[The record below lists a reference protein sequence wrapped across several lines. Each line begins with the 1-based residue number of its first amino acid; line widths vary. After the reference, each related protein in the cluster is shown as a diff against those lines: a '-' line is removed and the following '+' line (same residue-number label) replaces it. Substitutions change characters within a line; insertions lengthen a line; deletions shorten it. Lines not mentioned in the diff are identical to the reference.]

1 MIVAVCNPTCSGLT
15 DTCDAGTCKCGSSS
29 ACSTAIATRCL
40 SGVCKCGQASQCTA
54 GTTVPSCL
62 YSQGQTPDL
71 SIAFHVL
78 FSTCKVIIFVISQ
91 KGEIGVLFD
100 YLYYKLFSLQQMTN
114 IFYF

>member
-29 ACSTAIATRCL
+29 ACSTSVATRCL
-40 SGVCKCGQASQCTA
+40 SGVCKCGQANQCTA

-62 YSQGQTPDL
+62 YSQGQTPDQ

-91 KGEIGVLFD
+91 KGEIVVLSLINNFLVLF
-100 YLYYKLFSLQQMTN
+100 
-114 IFYF
+114 